1 MISRVVSSR
10 IFKSQGSLRSF
21 SNLTSYG
28 VQKSTFSFSKF
39 ATGAIAVAVGGIV
52 AYQLTDSDG
61 KKENS
66 FSTPLALATDVAKAA
81 DVPAYGVPGTKTE
94 RTFIAIKPDGVN
106 RHLIGEI
113 VERFERKGYKLVGIK
128 MLKPS
133 KEIAEKHYAD
143 LAKKPFY
150 PGLVK
155 YFSSGPI
162 VAMVWEGKNVI
173 AGGRKIVGATD
184 PDKSEPGSVRGDLCI
199 QVGRNI
205 IHGSDS
211 PASAQDEI
219 SLWFKD
225 SEITNWED
233 PLDKWTYES

>member
-1 MISRVVSSR
+1 MLCRVTSRV
-10 IFKSQGSLRSF
+10 FKPQGSRSF
-21 SNLTSYG
+21 TNING
-28 VQKSTFSFSKF
+28 IQKSAHSFSPFKI
-39 ATGAIAVAVGGIV
+39 ATGAAVVALGGIV
-52 AYQLTDSDG
+52 AYQFATDSDE
-61 KKENS
+61 KKETS
-66 FSTPLALATDVAKAA
+66 FASPFMALTDAAKAA
-81 DVPAYGVPGTKTE
+81 DIPSYGVPGTKTE

-106 RHLIGEI
+106 RHLIGEVI
-113 VERFERKGYKLVGIK
+113 ERFERKGYKLVGIK
-128 MLKPS
+128 MLKPT

-162 VAMVWEGKNVI
+162 VAMVLEGKNVI

-205 IHGSDS
+205 IHGSDA

-219 SLWFKD
+219 TLWFKD